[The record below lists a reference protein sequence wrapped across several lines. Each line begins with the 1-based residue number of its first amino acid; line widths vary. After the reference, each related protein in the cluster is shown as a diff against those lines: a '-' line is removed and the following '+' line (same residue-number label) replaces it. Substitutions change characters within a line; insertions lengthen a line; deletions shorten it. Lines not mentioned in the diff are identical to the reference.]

1 MKKSKVREALH
12 PYLNR
17 LQIEMCWSRIKTL
30 KAAIDK
36 MLAMK
41 PEFLLGEEDWSEAT
55 MEEELSGRY
64 GRTYLDIFVNYE
76 EYNKAFVAYNHEVP
90 I

>member
-1 MKKSKVREALH
+1 
-12 PYLNR
+12 
-17 LQIEMCWSRIKTL
+17 
-30 KAAIDK
+30 

-76 EYNKAFVAYNHEVP
+76 EYNKAFVAYNHEAP